1 LLKAQIEKQQAELRE
16 YKKRLSMHG
25 NIKRSPSS
33 TSDFH
38 IRNFSGSLGDGF
50 QFDFANFG
58 SQSVGQHNA
67 ALGSPGNP
75 HSTIEQ
81 QDNVAP
87 GTTRSLSQ
95 KSPAHVQSQDGYGS
109 QVAQSL
115 SPQEKANI
123 GTTFPSDDTS
133 NLPTYNNTND
143 SPDFSNLL
151 TNSNLNDL
159 FSPSLFK
166 SANLDAYLSGGQLDS
181 GSSDART
188 FTADNGGDTTAG
200 LNRAFQF
207 NGDSNASDTTSP
219 SASSNSQWNANGIT
233 TSSCET
239 SPEPYAE
246 GPSARNKSLASN
258 SLASPQNSLLS
269 SYNSNSPHAL
279 SNVQNMSTPNLGSI
293 DYSVPSAAGFDP
305 VLFGDYRE
313 SQAAIVGSGDFTGGF
328 FDDALYTAPV
338 DYSSPSS
345 LFGIL
350 QTPQSTTFSPVST
363 RASTTG
369 MPSSKKLL
377 AEMEK
382 AGDGEETATSH
393 GGSFIS
399 CNKIWYSPLHPQ
411 MEHLSTSANASIS
424 RRTQLQN
431 NPDFQDGKFD
441 LDQLCSE
448 LRTKAKCSET
458 GMMVPKEHVDKA
470 LAKLGSKET
479 ASQFVAEHPYL
490 TFDPNGLDD
499 LMKKFS
505 R

>member
-1 LLKAQIEKQQAELRE
+1 
-16 YKKRLSMHG
+16 
-25 NIKRSPSS
+25 
-33 TSDFH
+33 
-38 IRNFSGSLGDGF
+38 
-50 QFDFANFG
+50 
-58 SQSVGQHNA
+58 
-67 ALGSPGNP
+67 
-75 HSTIEQ
+75 
-81 QDNVAP
+81 
-87 GTTRSLSQ
+87 
-95 KSPAHVQSQDGYGS
+95 
-109 QVAQSL
+109 
-115 SPQEKANI
+115 
-123 GTTFPSDDTS
+123 
-133 NLPTYNNTND
+133 
-143 SPDFSNLL
+143 
-151 TNSNLNDL
+151 
-159 FSPSLFK
+159 
-166 SANLDAYLSGGQLDS
+166 
-181 GSSDART
+181 
-188 FTADNGGDTTAG
+188 
-200 LNRAFQF
+200 
-207 NGDSNASDTTSP
+207 
-219 SASSNSQWNANGIT
+219 
-233 TSSCET
+233 
-239 SPEPYAE
+239 
-246 GPSARNKSLASN
+246 
-258 SLASPQNSLLS
+258 
-269 SYNSNSPHAL
+269 
-279 SNVQNMSTPNLGSI
+279 MSTPNLGSI